1 MNPDLRIL
9 ISLQDIDQKINA
21 LQKQVSEVP
30 GKVQACQDELARLRS
45 AHESGLARS
54 QEVSKRRR
62 AIEGE
67 VEMMRT
73 KLSRLRD
80 QLMAV
85 KTNKEYTAMLH
96 EIQIAEGH
104 IRTEEDK
111 ILDCMEESERLE
123 GELKQAELNLKARTG
138 ELESGMRTL
147 EAAVPGLEAQISI
160 RQSEKA
166 LLEERVARELLERYR
181 QLAEFRRGVALAEAR
196 DELCSACHVRIR
208 PQVYADLRQT
218 ETLFYCDSCNRI
230 LFVRE
235 TVPTQPPT

>member
-21 LQKQVSEVP
+21 LQKQVSDVP
-30 GKVQACQDELARLRS
+30 VKTQTMRDELARLRQ
-45 AHESGLARS
+45 AHEADLARS
-54 QEVSKRRR
+54 QELAKRRR

-96 EIQIAEGH
+96 EIQAAEGQ
-104 IRTEEDK
+104 IRSEEDK
-111 ILDCMEESERLE
+111 ILDCMEESERLDA
-123 GELKQAELNLKARTG
+123 ELRTAESTLATRTSELENGIRTLDAGVPVLQAEIAT
-138 ELESGMRTL
+138 
-147 EAAVPGLEAQISI
+147 
-160 RQSEKA
+160 RQGEKA
-166 LLEERVARELLERYR
+166 LLEERVAVELLARYR

-208 PQVYADLRQT
+208 PQVFADIRSG
-218 ETLFYCDSCNRI
+218 ENLFYCDSCNRI

-235 TVPTQPPT
+235 TVP

>member
-1 MNPDLRIL
+1 VNPDLRIL

-30 GKVQACQDELARLRS
+30 VKTQAMQDELARLRQ
-45 AHESGLARS
+45 AHETDLARS
-54 QEVSKRRR
+54 QELAKRRR

-67 VEMMRT
+67 VDMMRT

-96 EIQIAEGH
+96 EIQAAEGQ
-104 IRTEEDK
+104 IRSEEDK
-111 ILDCMEESERLE
+111 VLDCMEESERLD
-123 GELKQAELNLKARTG
+123 AELRASESSLKARTS
-138 ELESGMRTL
+138 ELENGIRAL
-147 EAAVPGLEAQISI
+147 DAGVPNLQQQIAKE
-160 RQSEKA
+160 QGEKA
-166 LLEERVARELLERYR
+166 LLEERVTVELLARYR
-181 QLAEFRRGVALAEAR
+181 QLAEYRRGVALAEAR

-208 PQVYADLRQT
+208 PQVYADIRVS
-218 ETLFYCDSCNRI
+218 ERVFYCDSCNRI

-235 TVPTQPPT
+235 TAS